1 MSETVNQD
9 QLEDFNIPVGNIES
23 VKLKPAKVKIVG
35 LKIES
40 VGTKGNKKLNIEVLH
55 PDSVD
60 KTIKISSAK
69 VINAKDKLE
78 VTTLWFNKDSEGKL
92 TKNSTLSKFIK
103 FLGGNCIKDLLNKEV
118 DTILNEDNYLTF
130 KGY

>member
-1 MSETVNQD
+1 MSETVNQN

-35 LKIES
+35 LKIEA

-92 TKNSTLSKFIK
+92 NKNSTLSKFIK
-103 FLGGNCIKDLLNKEV
+103 FLGGNCINDLLNKEV